1 MGRLRGV
8 DLWRI
13 GARASLLQATW
24 NYERQQGVG
33 WAWSL
38 QPAIERLVDDPRE
51 RSARLVAHTAYFN
64 TQPTLASL
72 ALGVAARMEEEGIAA
87 GRPDDDGMRRVKT
100 VLGSSLASLGD
111 GLFWFALRPVAALVG
126 IVFAHAGAW
135 QGALALWLSYNVV
148 HQTVRFGGVSWGYR
162 EGPAVWGGK
171 LRARLET
178 LRRFL
183 IVGGAA
189 LVGVVVAVLL
199 APGGQPR
206 PLVFQLLLSLGLGF
220 GLIVAQRPRPTPTEL
235 ALGVGALSVAATWFI

>member
-1 MGRLRGV
+1 MGRLRGL

-24 NYERQQGVG
+24 NYERQQGIG

-38 QPAIERLVDDPRE
+38 QPALDRLVEDPRV
-51 RSARLVAHTAYFN
+51 RGARLVEHTSYFN

-72 ALGVAARMEEEGIAA
+72 ALGVAARIEEEGAA
-87 GRPDDDGMRRVKT
+87 TGGPDDDGLRRIKA

-126 IVFAHAGAW
+126 IVFAHSGPW
-135 QGALALWLSYNVV
+135 HGALALWLSYNLV
-148 HQTVRFGGVSWGYR
+148 HQTVRFRGVSWGYR

-171 LRARLET
+171 LRARLEG
-178 LRRFL
+178 LRRVL
-183 IVGGAA
+183 IVSGAA

-199 APGGQPR
+199 APDGLPR
-206 PLVFQLLLSLGLGF
+206 PLPFQILLSLGLGL
-220 GLIVAQRPRPTPTEL
+220 GLIVAQRPRPSPTEL
-235 ALGVGALSVAATWFI
+235 ALGVGALSLAAAWLM